1 MSSKSTK
8 VKWQAALRKTSEIM
22 NRDGARKSIWQQ
34 DGKRFSSEIAAAD
47 LFDVAI
53 VGGGI
58 TGVSTAFNLQ
68 KSGKSCIL
76 LEAANIGFG
85 TTGGTT
91 AHLNDFF
98 DTTFADAIRH
108 FGEAN
113 TRLFMEGGKEAMRI
127 IENNVVENGI
137 DCDLE
142 RKTAHLFA
150 LDERQVGQLED
161 IVKGA
166 GKVDYTMNYIKE
178 ISFPIPFIKAVE
190 IPNQGQFHPIKYIK
204 ALCEL
209 YLKSGGVVMEDCVCE
224 SHDEQDEAVILVTS
238 KGLLKARKV
247 VYATHIPP
255 GINVLH
261 FTNAPYR
268 SYALAF
274 TLNNGQYPKELGY
287 DLQNP
292 YHYYRTQEVG
302 GETLLIAGGEDHKT
316 GRVEDTGEC
325 FSKLEN
331 YVRSYFDVDNVR
343 YSWSSQYYEPVDG
356 FPYIGVLPGSNGKIY
371 TATGF
376 RGNGMMFGSLS
387 SRIIADLIHTGNSK
401 YEKLFSP
408 ARIKPVAGFGNFVKE
423 QTTVVADYVKDKFFV
438 ERIGS
443 LTEIGEGEAK
453 IVKYDGKNLA
463 VYKESSGRMHILKST
478 CPHAGC
484 EVHWNNAE
492 ISWDCPCHGSRFN
505 VNGKMLTGPSVKGLI
520 RVDEEKT

>member
-1 MSSKSTK
+1 
-8 VKWQAALRKTSEIM
+8 M
-22 NRDGARKSIWQQ
+22 NRDGARKSVWQQ
-34 DGKRFSSEIAAAD
+34 EIKSFSSQPSVTD

-76 LEAANIGFG
+76 LEAANVGFG
-85 TTGGTT
+85 TSGGTT

-98 DTTFADAIRH
+98 DTTFAEAIRD
-108 FGEAN
+108 FGEEDAK
-113 TRLFMEGGKEAMRI
+113 LFMECGKEAMRI
-127 IENNVVENGI
+127 IENNVRENAM

-142 RKTAHLFA
+142 RKSAHLFA
-150 LDERQVGQLED
+150 LNEKQVSQLEE
-161 IVKGA
+161 IVEGA
-166 GKVDYTMNYIKE
+166 RKVGYGMNYVNE
-178 ISFPIPFIKAVE
+178 ISFPIPFVKAVE

-209 YLKSGGVVMEDCVCE
+209 YLKSGGVIMEGCVCE
-224 SHDEQDEAVILVTS
+224 THDEQDDAVILVTS
-238 KGLLKARKV
+238 KGLLKARNV

-255 GINVLH
+255 GMNVLH
-261 FTNAPYR
+261 FSNAPYR
-268 SYALAF
+268 SYAMAF
-274 TLNNGQYPKELGY
+274 TLSNHQYPKELGY
-287 DLQNP
+287 DLQDP
-292 YHYYRTQEVG
+292 YHYYRTHEID

-316 GRVEDTGEC
+316 GQADDTGEC

-331 YVRSYFDVDNVR
+331 YVRTYFDVDKVL

-356 FPYIGVLPGSNGKIY
+356 FPYIGVLPGSDGKIY

-387 SRIIADLIHTGNSK
+387 SRIITDLILTGSSK
-401 YEKLFSP
+401 YGKLFSP
-408 ARIKPVAGFGNFVKE
+408 ARIKPVAGFANFVKE
-423 QTTVVADYVKDKFFV
+423 QATVVADFVKDKFFA
-438 ERIGS
+438 ERIQS

-453 IVKYDGKNLA
+453 VVHYEGENFA

-478 CPHAGC
+478 CPHARC
-484 EVHWNNAE
+484 EVHWNSAE

-505 VNGKMLTGPSVKGLI
+505 INGRMLTGPAVEGLP
-520 RVDEEKT
+520 RVDEQNT